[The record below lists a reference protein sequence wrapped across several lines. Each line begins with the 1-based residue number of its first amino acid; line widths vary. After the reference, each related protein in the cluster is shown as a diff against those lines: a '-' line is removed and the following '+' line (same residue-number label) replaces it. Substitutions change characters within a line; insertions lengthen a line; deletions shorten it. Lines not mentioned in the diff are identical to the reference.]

1 MVKDEALFLADEL
14 EAPLGTVISSEVDR
28 RAAAELRRLHA
39 ENERLHQINHA
50 HEMKLSVRGYEIQ
63 IEDLMLAYA
72 ELWERNAELLAALDG
87 IASNTYDDIAER
99 VARAAIAKA
108 EGEKA

>member
-1 MVKDEALFLADEL
+1 
-14 EAPLGTVISSEVDR
+14 
-28 RAAAELRRLHA
+28 
-39 ENERLHQINHA
+39 
-50 HEMKLSVRGYEIQ
+50 
-63 IEDLMLAYA
+63 MLAYA